1 MEVDSKP
8 IRLIL
13 SNLLRDLSSR
23 GVQIETYPI
32 GNHKEIQV
40 TCWQISEATKGKMTP
55 FDPRKDNLAT
65 QIEAVITECIKM
77 KR

>member
-1 MEVDSKP
+1 MEVNSKP

-13 SNLLRDLSSR
+13 SNLLKELSSR
-23 GVQIETYPI
+23 GVQVDTYPI
-32 GNHKEIQV
+32 GNYQQIQV
-40 TCWQISEATKGKMTP
+40 TCRQISEATNGKMST

>member
-1 MEVDSKP
+1 MEVKSKP

-13 SNLLRDLSSR
+13 SNLLKELSSR
-23 GVQIETYPI
+23 GVQVDTYPI
-32 GNHKEIQV
+32 GNDQQIQV
-40 TCWQISEATKGKMTP
+40 TSRQISEATNGKMTP